1 MSAGALGS
9 FLLSAGFATM
19 APLVPHS
26 GWVSH
31 HTFRLSAH
39 SQNRNPQPD
48 SHHTSSVLIN
58 VAGTGKAAQSST
70 RFAQEGRKLVMSVP
84 LSNRGSHNAQFAIY
98 RRQC

>member
-19 APLVPHS
+19 APLVPQS
-26 GWVSH
+26 GRVSH
-31 HTFRLSAH
+31 QTFRLPAH
-39 SQNRNPQPD
+39 SQTPNKQPD

-70 RFAQEGRKLVMSVP
+70 HFAHDMSIP

-98 RRQC
+98 RWQC